1 MADKYVPRL
10 KEKYKKEIVP
20 ALMKKFG
27 YKNVMEVPYLER
39 VVVNMGV
46 GEAAQNSKLMDAA
59 VSDLRIITG
68 QQPLITKAKNS
79 EAGFKLREGQAIGAK
94 VTLRKE
100 KMYEFLDRLVNIAL
114 PRVRDFEGVS
124 DTAFDGRGN
133 YSLGI
138 REQLVFPEIEYDK
151 VEKIFGMSITFVT
164 SAKNDEQSKT
174 LLEEFGMPFKK

>member
-20 ALMKKFG
+20 ALMKKYG

-68 QQPLITKAKNS
+68 QQPLITKAK
-79 EAGFKLREGQAIGAK
+79 KL
-94 VTLRKE
+94 
-100 KMYEFLDRLVNIAL
+100 
-114 PRVRDFEGVS
+114 
-124 DTAFDGRGN
+124 
-133 YSLGI
+133 
-138 REQLVFPEIEYDK
+138 
-151 VEKIFGMSITFVT
+151 
-164 SAKNDEQSKT
+164 
-174 LLEEFGMPFKK
+174 